1 VERNRS
7 HAANT
12 LRGTALDVPKQ
23 PPPPSLGQQGN
34 KQLGQYCQR
43 VTLKELGNVD
53 INGH

>member
-1 VERNRS
+1 MQPTRAEQ
-7 HAANT
+7 
-12 LRGTALDVPKQ
+12 LRGTEPALDVPKQ